1 MGQRKYLIFSTGG
14 RCQWLMKR
22 WNRFSLFFKI
32 ISLSISSS
40 EMIFYQVVRIPTFRW
55 ITCYKWSGHQDLR
68 RRCSEIMIFRSART
82 SCRTFDFSTRPVPST
97 RPQQFFLCWW
107 KLMMSAIQI
116 RTKMQIQRQI
126 QRQRQIKGSPMTPM
140 MWYIFEKEMT
150 KGFWIWYAT
159 GRV

>member
-22 WNRFSLFFKI
+22 WNRFSLFFFKI
-32 ISLSISSS
+32 ISLSSS

-82 SCRTFDFSTRPVPST
+82 SCRTFDFSTRPVRDNFSWVQRWAVTLPSGL
-97 RPQQFFLCWW
+97 RYPSNHIFSESWW
-107 KLMMSAIQI
+107 C
-116 RTKMQIQRQI
+116 QRS
-126 QRQRQIKGSPMTPM
+126 K
-140 MWYIFEKEMT
+140 F
-150 KGFWIWYAT
+150 
-159 GRV
+159 GRKYKYKDKYRGKYKYRDK